1 MKQFKMVIYL
11 FTLIFAFA
19 FIAQAQSG
27 VSYRMSTENQTFDI
41 EAQALESALKAYE
54 MITDINLD
62 YSEEIVK
69 GEKTNGVR
77 GTHTL
82 STALQKILMGTGL
95 SYMVTAQGLV
105 ALKETEA
112 VELEKMLVT
121 ATETEGLS
129 EASAFTTVIT
139 KEQIEAANL
148 DNISDA
154 LRLAPNVWQKRNYSP
169 KIHGQPA
176 LVLIDGQMV
185 TTGGCP
191 GRGRVAELD
200 EFSVDQIERIEI
212 ITGGQAV
219 LYGEDAMGGV
229 INIITKSPTKKPTF
243 SASSSIASHDT
254 EAYKVSHGYKPGKF
268 GYLFNYSH
276 METDGI
282 VEKNDKRRTDELWAN
297 LTYEFSPTNKLTFT
311 PKFHKKTKLP
321 EGSDKTVYRRHML
334 NGKWDYKIDDVS
346 ALNVMG
352 AYQNRWY
359 FSTRSNNRIRKEF
372 TEAKVTYN
380 RLLFG
385 SNLITTSYQFWNER
399 AYDDIDCHG
408 LVIHDEISLDP
419 FIVTLGLRVD
429 NHSRYDE
436 YYSPSA
442 GLLYKITD
450 DLKLRGSVG
459 KGIRYNS
466 YAAGYYSDEW
476 SYSKGKWYH
485 RPPGLD
491 PECLT
496 SYELGG
502 EYRILDNLLATISLF
517 RDDVEDKVQTVDTGT
532 IITRDGTTAPLWERK
547 NIGEARTE
555 GVDVV
560 ISSDITKNIFASV
573 GYTFLDTENKDTGK
587 ELTYNPEH
595 KLNFILNWNIPD
607 YGLKAHWRTEYV
619 GEKWQDSDNTKK
631 LSDYWVSNVSLAKG
645 ITKHGKLTFSVDNLF
660 DKHYEDIST
669 SRGVTT
675 DSGIYEL
682 PDRAYKVEL
691 KVFF

>member
-41 EAQALESALKAYE
+41 KPQALGSALKAYE

-77 GTHTL
+77 GKDTL
-82 STALQKILMGTGL
+82 SKALEKILLGTGL
-95 SYMVTAQGLV
+95 SYTVTAQRSV
-105 ALKETEA
+105 VLKETEA

-121 ATETEGLS
+121 ATETKVLS

-148 DNISDA
+148 DNIADA

-200 EFSVDQIERIEI
+200 EFSADQIERIEI

-229 INIITKSPTKKPTF
+229 INIITKSATGKPTF
-243 SASSSIASHDT
+243 SASSSFASLDT
-254 EAYKVSHGYKPGKF
+254 EIYKLSHGYKPGKF

-276 METDGI
+276 EETDGI
-282 VEKNDKRRTDELWAN
+282 DEDKDKLRNDEVWAN
-297 LTYEFSPTNKLTFT
+297 FKYEFSPASKLIFT
-311 PKFHKKTKLP
+311 PKYFEKTKLP
-321 EGSDKTVYRRHML
+321 KDSEKTVYRRHML
-334 NGKWDYKIDDVS
+334 NASWDYKIDDAS

-352 AYQNRWY
+352 SYLNRDY
-359 FSTRSNNRIRKEF
+359 STSTRRNER

-385 SNLITTSYQFWNER
+385 SNMVTSGYQFWKER
-399 AYDDIDCHG
+399 SYGERIDCHSIV
-408 LVIHDEISLDP
+408 LHDEINLVP
-419 FIVTLGLRVD
+419 FIVTLGVRAD
-429 NHSRYDE
+429 HHSRYE
-436 YYSPSA
+436 NYYSPSA
-442 GLLYKITD
+442 GLVYKITD

-459 KGIRYNS
+459 KGIRYNA
-466 YAAGYYSDEW
+466 YAATYYDEW
-476 SYSKGKWYH
+476 SYSNGRWYY
-485 RPPGLD
+485 RPLDLD
-491 PECLT
+491 PEYLT
-496 SYELGG
+496 SYEIGG
-502 EYRILDNLLATISLF
+502 EYRILENLLATVSMF
-517 RDDVEDKVQTVDTGT
+517 MDDIENKVQTVDTGT
-532 IITRDGTTAPLWERK
+532 TITRDGITAPLWERK

-560 ISSDITKNIFASV
+560 FSSEITKNLFGSV
-573 GYTFLDTENKDTGK
+573 GYSFLDTENKDTGK
-587 ELTYNPEH
+587 ELTYSPKH
-595 KLNFILNWNIPD
+595 KLNFMLNWEIPD
-607 YGLKAHWRTEYV
+607 YGLSTNLRTEYV
-619 GEKWQDSDNTKK
+619 GTKYQDSDNTVK
-631 LSDYWVSNVSLAKG
+631 LSDYWVADICIAKD
-645 ITKHGKLTFSVDNLF
+645 ITKYGKISFSVDNIF
-660 DKHYEDIST
+660 DEHYEDIST
-669 SRGVTT
+669 RRGVTT
-675 DSGIYEL
+675 DYGPYEV
-682 PDRAYKVEL
+682 PERAYKVEV

>member
-1 MKQFKMVIYL
+1 MKQFKTIMCL
-11 FTLIFAFA
+11 FTLVFAFA
-19 FIAQAQSG
+19 FIAQAQEG
-27 VSYRMSTENQTFDI
+27 VSYRMNTHQIFDI
-41 EAQALESALKAYE
+41 EAQALGSALKAYE

-69 GEKTNGVR
+69 GKKTNGVR

-82 STALQKILMGTGL
+82 SKALQKILMGTGL

-121 ATETEGLS
+121 VPETEGLS

-148 DNISDA
+148 DNIADA

-169 KIHGQPA
+169 KIHGRPA

-282 VEKNDKRRTDELWAN
+282 VEEKDKKRTDELWAN

-399 AYDDIDCHG
+399 AYDDINCHG

-466 YAAGYYSDEW
+466 YAAGYYDEW
-476 SYSKGKWYH
+476 SYSRGKWYH

-517 RDDVEDKVQTVDTGT
+517 RNDVEDKVQTVDTGT
-532 IITRDGTTAPLWERK
+532 RITRDGQEGALWERK

-607 YGLKAHWRTEYV
+607 YSLKAHWRTEYV
-619 GEKWQDSDNTKK
+619 GEKWQDSNNTKK

-660 DKHYEDIST
+660 NKHYEDIST

-675 DSGIYEL
+675 DSGPYEL

>member
-11 FTLIFAFA
+11 FTLVFAFA

-27 VSYRMSTENQTFDI
+27 VSYRISTENQTFDI

-69 GEKTNGVR
+69 GKKTNGVR

-82 STALQKILMGTGL
+82 SKALQKILMGTGL

-121 ATETEGLS
+121 VPETEGLS

-282 VEKNDKRRTDELWAN
+282 VEEKDKKRTDELWAN

-399 AYDDIDCHG
+399 AYDDINCHG

-466 YAAGYYSDEW
+466 YAAGYYDEW
-476 SYSKGKWYH
+476 SYSRGKWYH

-619 GEKWQDSDNTKK
+619 GEKWQDSNNTKK

-660 DKHYEDIST
+660 NKHYEDIST

-675 DSGIYEL
+675 DSGLYEL

>member
-19 FIAQAQSG
+19 FIVQAQ
-27 VSYRMSTENQTFDI
+27 
-41 EAQALESALKAYE
+41 
-54 MITDINLD
+54 
-62 YSEEIVK
+62 
-69 GEKTNGVR
+69 
-77 GTHTL
+77 
-82 STALQKILMGTGL
+82 
-95 SYMVTAQGLV
+95 
-105 ALKETEA
+105 EA
-112 VELEKMLVT
+112 VELEKTVVT

-282 VEKNDKRRTDELWAN
+282 VEEKDKKRNDELWVN
-297 LTYEFSPTNKLTFT
+297 LTYDFSPTNKLTFI
-311 PKFHKKTKLP
+311 PKYFERTKLP
-321 EGSDKTVYRRHML
+321 KGSEKTIYRRHML
-334 NGKWDYKIDDVS
+334 NASWDYKIDDIS

-352 AYQNRWY
+352 SYLNRDY
-359 FSTRSNNRIRKEF
+359 STSSTSRKER

-380 RLLFG
+380 RLLFW
-385 SNLITTSYQFWNER
+385 SNLVTSGYQFWKER
-399 AYDDIDCHG
+399 SYGERIDCHSIV
-408 LVIHDEISLDP
+408 LHDEINLDP
-419 FIVTLGLRVD
+419 FIVTLGVRAD
-429 NHSRYDE
+429 HHSRYE
-436 YYSPSA
+436 NYYSPSA
-442 GLLYKITD
+442 GLVYKITD

-459 KGIRYNS
+459 KGIRYNA
-466 YAAGYYSDEW
+466 YAATYYDEW
-476 SYSKGKWYH
+476 NYSRGKWYY
-485 RPPGLD
+485 RPLDLD
-491 PECLT
+491 PEHLT
-496 SYELGG
+496 SYEIGG
-502 EYRILDNLLATISLF
+502 EYRILENLLATVSLF
-517 RDDVEDKVQTVDTGT
+517 RDDIEDKVQTVDTGT
-532 IITRDGTTAPLWERK
+532 TITRDGITAPLWERK
-547 NIGEARTE
+547 NIGKARTE

-560 ISSDITKNIFASV
+560 FSSEITKNLFGSV
-573 GYTFLDTENKDTGK
+573 GYSFLDTKNKDTGK

-607 YGLKAHWRTEYV
+607 YSLKAHWRTEYV
-619 GEKWQDSDNTKK
+619 GEKWQDSNNTKK

-660 DKHYEDIST
+660 NKHYEDITT

-675 DSGIYEL
+675 DSGPYEL